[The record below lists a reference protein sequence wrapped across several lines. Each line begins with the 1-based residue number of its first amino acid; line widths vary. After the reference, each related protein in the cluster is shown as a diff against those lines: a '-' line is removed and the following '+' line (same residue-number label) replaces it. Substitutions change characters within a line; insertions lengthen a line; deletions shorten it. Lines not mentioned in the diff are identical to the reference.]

1 MNIYDFTNSK
11 MFDAFIE
18 LNRQMIERDLPK
30 RQLIVVGG
38 FALMIHQIRDKKEIT
53 DIDYVDG
60 DLSYELIPRIGL
72 LEKWYLYAVP
82 VDV

>member
-1 MNIYDFTNSK
+1 MNTYDFTNSK

-53 DIDYVDG
+53 DIDYVGG
-60 DLSYELIPRIGL
+60 DLSYELIPRIDL
-72 LEKWYLYAVP
+72 LENGIYVQCR
-82 VDV
+82 

>member
-1 MNIYDFTNSK
+1 MNTYDFTNSK

-38 FALMIHQIRDKKEIT
+38 FALMI
-53 DIDYVDG
+53 
-60 DLSYELIPRIGL
+60 